1 MKEAERERERERE
14 SPHVWCAKGRDYLF
28 KGGVPDVFD
37 TCSVVCSA
45 MCSVCLLVFIALGSE
60 DSGLGSNLPPRPPR
74 WPDSELRT
82 VVLLVLVLRFAA
94 KTPASYFYGQ
104 RRGLPPRRGLRASA
118 RPGAATVLAKV
129 TGVIVTARGK
139 NAHFP
144 PIPGLLFPTFRHI
157 VLILRILC
165 KER

>member
-1 MKEAERERERERE
+1 MCGARRVETIF
-14 SPHVWCAKGRDYLF
+14 F

-82 VVLLVLVLRFAA
+82 VVL
-94 KTPASYFYGQ
+94 S
-104 RRGLPPRRGLRASA
+104 GL
-118 RPGAATVLAKV
+118 
-129 TGVIVTARGK
+129 
-139 NAHFP
+139 
-144 PIPGLLFPTFRHI
+144 
-157 VLILRILC
+157 
-165 KER
+165 